1 MFPNLSPGVI
11 GIRTGLADSVALA
24 ARHSWVGCDLPA
36 VEAAQLAAERS
47 ADDVAAIFS
56 QAGVRPGGWGLPL
69 NWREPY
75 DQAALDALNRQAAVA
90 ARLGC
95 TRVYTWL
102 SPGSNERP
110 FRENFAFHVAQLL
123 PVAQV
128 LAEHG
133 CRLGLEFI
141 GPRTLREGL
150 RYGFIYSPEG
160 MLCLAEAIGA
170 NVGLLMDSYHLHTAV
185 GSLADIRT
193 LRAEDIVY
201 VHVNDAPEGLTLE
214 TYQDQDRRLPLETNI
229 LPLEAFMNKLAEM
242 GYDGPVTTG
251 SRPRPLVHPGGEW
264 PRCPQRVRQTR
275 RTSPTPF
282 PGSGGVRT

>member
-1 MFPNLSPGVI
+1 MFPNLSPGAI
-11 GIRTGLADSVALA
+11 GIRTDLAGTLALA
-24 ARHSWVGCDLPA
+24 KGHGWAGCDLPV

-47 ADDVAAIFS
+47 ADDVAAMFS

-75 DQAALDALNRQAAVA
+75 DQAALDVLGQQAALA
-90 ARLGC
+90 SKLGC

-102 SPGSNERP
+102 IPGSNERP
-110 FRENFAFHVAQLL
+110 FRENFAYHVAQLL

-141 GPRTLREGL
+141 GPRTMRDSL
-150 RYGFIYSPEG
+150 RYGFIYSSEG

-170 NVGLLMDSYHLHTAV
+170 NVGLLMDCWHWHTAV

-201 VHVNDAPEGLTLE
+201 VHVNDAPEGLAVE
-214 TYQDQDRRLPLETNI
+214 AQIDQVRRLPGATGVIDIAGFLNVLREI
-229 LPLEAFMNKLAEM
+229 
-242 GYDGPVTTG
+242 GYDGPVTPEPFDKQLAALP
-251 SRPRPLVHPGGEW
+251 SDEACKIARDSM
-264 PRCPQRVRQTR
+264 RQIWQALE
-275 RTSPTPF
+275 
-282 PGSGGVRT
+282 

>member
-1 MFPNLSPGVI
+1 MFPNLSPGAI
-11 GIRTGLADSVALA
+11 GIRTGLAESVALA
-24 ARHSWVGCDLPA
+24 ARHGWAGCDLPV
-36 VEAAQLAAERS
+36 VEATQLAAERS

-75 DQAALDALNRQAAVA
+75 DQAALDALSQQAALA
-90 ARLGC
+90 AKLGC

-102 SPGSNERP
+102 TPGSNERP

-141 GPRTLREGL
+141 GPRTLRESL

-170 NVGLLMDSYHLHTAV
+170 NVGLLMDCYHLYTAV
-185 GSLADIRT
+185 GSLADIRS

-201 VHVNDAPEGLTLE
+201 VHVNDAPEDVAVEAQLDLV
-214 TYQDQDRRLPLETNI
+214 RRLPGATGVINI
-229 LPLEAFMNKLAEM
+229 AGFLQVLREI
-242 GYDGPVTTG
+242 GYDGPVTPEPFEKRLAALPADEACKLARD
-251 SRPRPLVHPGGEW
+251 SM
-264 PRCPQRVRQTR
+264 RQIWQKA
-275 RTSPTPF
+275 
-282 PGSGGVRT
+282 GLE

>member
-11 GIRTGLADSVALA
+11 GIRTGLAESVALA
-24 ARHSWVGCDLPA
+24 ARHGWAGCDLPA
-36 VEAAQLAAERS
+36 VEAAKLAAERS
-47 ADDVAAIFS
+47 VDDVAAIFS

-75 DQAALDALNRQAAVA
+75 DRAALDALSQQAAVA
-90 ARLGC
+90 AKLGC

-102 SPGSNERP
+102 LPGSNERP

-141 GPRTLREGL
+141 GPRTMRESL

-160 MLCLAEAIGA
+160 MLGLAEAIGA
-170 NVGLLMDSYHLHTAV
+170 NVGLLMDSYHLYTAV
-185 GSLADIRT
+185 GCLADIRA

-201 VHVNDAPEGLTLE
+201 VHVNDAPEDVAVEAQL
-214 TYQDQDRRLPLETNI
+214 DQVRRLPGATGVIDIAGFLQVLREI
-229 LPLEAFMNKLAEM
+229 
-242 GYDGPVTTG
+242 GYDGPVTPEPFEK
-251 SRPRPLVHPGGEW
+251 RLAALPADQACKLVRDSMHKIWQAAGLE
-264 PRCPQRVRQTR
+264 
-275 RTSPTPF
+275 
-282 PGSGGVRT
+282 

>member
-1 MFPNLSPGVI
+1 MFSNLSPGAI
-11 GIRTGLADSVALA
+11 GIRTGLEESVALA
-24 ARHSWVGCDLPA
+24 AKHGWAGCDLPA
-36 VEAAQLAAERS
+36 AEAVELAAERS
-47 ADDVAAIFS
+47 VDDVAAIFS

-75 DQAALDALNRQAAVA
+75 DQAALDALSRQAAVA
-90 ARLGC
+90 AKLGC

-123 PVAQV
+123 PIAQV

-141 GPRTLREGL
+141 GPRTLRESL

-170 NVGLLMDSYHLHTAV
+170 NGGLLMDSYHLYTAV
-185 GSLADIRT
+185 GSLADIRA

-201 VHVNDAPEGLTLE
+201 VHVNDAP
-214 TYQDQDRRLPLETNI
+214 QDVAVEAQLDLVRRLPGATGVIDIAGFLQVLREI
-229 LPLEAFMNKLAEM
+229 
-242 GYDGPVTTG
+242 GYDGPVTPEPFDKSLAALTPDDACAAARDSLRTIWRTG
-251 SRPRPLVHPGGEW
+251 GLE
-264 PRCPQRVRQTR
+264 
-275 RTSPTPF
+275 
-282 PGSGGVRT
+282 

>member
-11 GIRTGLADSVALA
+11 GIRTGLVDSVALA
-24 ARHSWVGCDLPA
+24 ARHGWVGCDLPA
-36 VEAAQLAAERS
+36 VEAAQLGAERS
-47 ADDVAAIFS
+47 VDDLATMVGR
-56 QAGVRPGGWGLPL
+56 AGVQLGGWGLPL

-75 DQAALDALNRQAAVA
+75 DQGALDALGRQAAVA
-90 ARLGC
+90 SKLGC

-102 SPGSNERP
+102 LPGSNERP

-141 GPRTLREGL
+141 GPRTMRENL

-170 NVGLLMDSYHLHTAV
+170 NVGLLMDAYHWYTAGGTV
-185 GSLADIRT
+185 ADIRA
-193 LRAEDIVY
+193 LRAEDVVY
-201 VHVNDAPEGLTLE
+201 VHVNDAPEGMALE
-214 TYQDQDRRLPLETNI
+214 AQLDQVRRLPGATGVIDIAGFLQTLREI
-229 LPLEAFMNKLAEM
+229 
-242 GYDGPVTTG
+242 GYDGPVTPEPFEKRLAALPADEACKIARD
-251 SRPRPLVHPGGEW
+251 SM
-264 PRCPQRVRQTR
+264 RQIWHALE
-275 RTSPTPF
+275 
-282 PGSGGVRT
+282 

>member
-1 MFPNLSPGVI
+1 MFPNLSPGAI
-11 GIRTGLADSVALA
+11 GIRTGLAESVALA
-24 ARHSWVGCDLPA
+24 KGHGWAGCDVPI
-36 VEAAQLAAERS
+36 VEAAQLAAEHS
-47 ADDVAAIFS
+47 VDDVAAIFS

-75 DQAALDALNRQAAVA
+75 DQDALDALSQQAAVGA
-90 ARLGC
+90 KLGC
-95 TRVYTWL
+95 TRAYTWL
-102 SPGSNERP
+102 MPGSNERP

-141 GPRTLREGL
+141 GPRTMRDSL
-150 RYGFIYSPEG
+150 RYGFIYSSEG

-170 NVGLLMDSYHLHTAV
+170 NVGLLMDCWHWHTAV

-201 VHVNDAPEGLTLE
+201 VHVNDAPEDVAVEAQL
-214 TYQDQDRRLPLETNI
+214 DQVRRLPGATGVIDIAGFLQVLREI
-229 LPLEAFMNKLAEM
+229 
-242 GYDGPVTTG
+242 GYDGPITPEPFDKRLAALPADEACKLARD
-251 SRPRPLVHPGGEW
+251 SM
-264 PRCPQRVRQTR
+264 RQIWHAA
-275 RTSPTPF
+275 
-282 PGSGGVRT
+282 GLE

>member
-1 MFPNLSPGVI
+1 MFPNLSPGAI
-11 GIRTGLADSVALA
+11 GIRTDLAGTVALA
-24 ARHSWVGCDLPA
+24 KGHDWAGCDVPI
-36 VEAAQLAAERS
+36 VEAVSLAAARS
-47 ADDVAAIFS
+47 ADDLVTLFNRAE
-56 QAGVRPGGWGLPL
+56 VRPGGWGLPL
-69 NWREPY
+69 NWRAPY
-75 DQAALDALNRQAAVA
+75 DQAALDALGRQAALA
-90 ARLGC
+90 AKLGC

-102 SPGSNERP
+102 MPGSNERP

-141 GPRTLREGL
+141 GPRTMRESL

-170 NVGLLMDSYHLHTAV
+170 NVGLLLDCWHWYTAV

-201 VHVNDAPEGLTLE
+201 VHVNDAPVGVAVEA
-214 TYQDQDRRLPLETNI
+214 QIDQVRRLPGATGVIDIAGFLRALRE
-229 LPLEAFMNKLAEM
+229 L
-242 GYDGPVTTG
+242 GYDGPVTPEPFDKQVAALPADE
-251 SRPRPLVHPGGEW
+251 SCKIARDSM
-264 PRCPQRVRQTR
+264 RQIWR
-275 RTSPTPF
+275 AA
-282 PGSGGVRT
+282 GLEG

>member
-1 MFPNLSPGVI
+1 MFPNLSPGAI
-11 GIRTGLADSVALA
+11 GIRTGLAESVALA
-24 ARHSWVGCDLPA
+24 ARHGWAGCDLPA
-36 VEAAQLAAERS
+36 VEAAELAAERS
-47 ADDVAAIFS
+47 IEDVAAIFS
-56 QAGVRPGGWGLPL
+56 QAGVRPGGWGLPI

-75 DQAALDALNRQAAVA
+75 DQAALDALSRQAALA
-90 ARLGC
+90 AKLGC

-102 SPGSNERP
+102 TPGSNERP

-141 GPRTLREGL
+141 GPRTLRESL

-170 NVGLLMDSYHLHTAV
+170 NVGLLMDCYHWHTAV
-185 GSLADIRT
+185 GSLADIRA

-201 VHVNDAPEGLTLE
+201 VHVNDAPEGVPVAAQLDLV
-214 TYQDQDRRLPLETNI
+214 RRLPGATGVIDIDGFLKVLHEI
-229 LPLEAFMNKLAEM
+229 
-242 GYDGPVTTG
+242 GYDGPVTPEPFE
-251 SRPRPLVHPGGEW
+251 PRLAALPADEACQQARVAMQKIW
-264 PRCPQRVRQTR
+264 PA
-275 RTSPTPF
+275 
-282 PGSGGVRT
+282 GAA

>member
-1 MFPNLSPGVI
+1 
-11 GIRTGLADSVALA
+11 
-24 ARHSWVGCDLPA
+24 
-36 VEAAQLAAERS
+36 
-47 ADDVAAIFS
+47 
-56 QAGVRPGGWGLPL
+56 VRPGGWGLPI

-75 DQAALDALNRQAAVA
+75 DQAALDALSRQAALA
-90 ARLGC
+90 AKLGC

-102 SPGSNERP
+102 TPGSNERP

-141 GPRTLREGL
+141 GPRTLRDSL

-170 NVGLLMDSYHLHTAV
+170 NVGLLMDCYHWHTAV
-185 GSLADIRT
+185 GSLADIRA

-201 VHVNDAPEGLTLE
+201 VHVNDAPEGVPVAAQLDLV
-214 TYQDQDRRLPLETNI
+214 RRLPGATGVIDIDGFLKVLHEI
-229 LPLEAFMNKLAEM
+229 
-242 GYDGPVTTG
+242 GYDGPVTPEPFEK
-251 SRPRPLVHPGGEW
+251 SLAALPADEACKIARDSM
-264 PRCPQRVRQTR
+264 RQIWQALE
-275 RTSPTPF
+275 
-282 PGSGGVRT
+282 

>member
-1 MFPNLSPGVI
+1 MFPNLSPGAI
-11 GIRTGLADSVALA
+11 GIRTDLEESIALA
-24 ARHSWVGCDLPA
+24 ARHGWAGCDLPA
-36 VEAAQLAAERS
+36 AEAARLAAERS
-47 ADDVAAIFS
+47 ADDVAAIFG

-75 DQAALDALNRQAAVA
+75 DQSALDTLGQQAAVA

-95 TRVYTWL
+95 TRVSTWL
-102 SPGSNERP
+102 MPGSNERP

-141 GPRTLREGL
+141 GPRTMRDSQ

-170 NVGLLMDSYHLHTAV
+170 NVGLLLDCWHWYTAV

-193 LRAEDIVY
+193 LRVEDIVY
-201 VHVNDAPEGLTLE
+201 VHVNDAPEGVPVEAQT
-214 TYQDQDRRLPLETNI
+214 DQVRRLPGATGVIDIAGFLQA
-229 LPLEAFMNKLAEM
+229 LRDL
-242 GYDGPVTTG
+242 GYDGPVTPEPFDKQLAALPADE
-251 SRPRPLVHPGGEW
+251 SCKIARDSM
-264 PRCPQRVRQTR
+264 RQIWQAA
-275 RTSPTPF
+275 
-282 PGSGGVRT
+282 GLEG

>member
-1 MFPNLSPGVI
+1 MFPNLSPGTI
-11 GIRTGLADSVALA
+11 GIRTGLAESVALA
-24 ARHSWVGCDLPA
+24 ARHGWAGCDLPA
-36 VEAAQLAAERS
+36 VEAAKLAAERS
-47 ADDVAAIFS
+47 AEDVAAIFS
-56 QAGVRPGGWGLPL
+56 QASVRPGGWGLPI

-75 DQAALDALNRQAAVA
+75 DQAALDALSRQAALA
-90 ARLGC
+90 AKLGC

-102 SPGSNERP
+102 TPGSNERP

-141 GPRTLREGL
+141 GPRTLRDSL

-170 NVGLLMDSYHLHTAV
+170 NVGLLMDCYHWHTAV
-185 GSLADIRT
+185 GSLADIRA

-201 VHVNDAPEGLTLE
+201 VHVNDAPEGVPVAAQLDLV
-214 TYQDQDRRLPLETNI
+214 RRLPGATGVIDIDGFLKVLHEI
-229 LPLEAFMNKLAEM
+229 
-242 GYDGPVTTG
+242 GYDGPVTPEPFEK
-251 SRPRPLVHPGGEW
+251 SLAALPADEACKIARDSM
-264 PRCPQRVRQTR
+264 RQIWQALE
-275 RTSPTPF
+275 
-282 PGSGGVRT
+282 

>member
-1 MFPNLSPGVI
+1 MFPNLSPGAI
-11 GIRTGLADSVALA
+11 GIRTDLAGTLALA
-24 ARHSWVGCDLPA
+24 KAHGWAGCDLPV
-36 VEAAQLAAERS
+36 VEVAQFAAERS
-47 ADDVAAIFS
+47 ADDVTAMFS

-75 DQAALDALNRQAAVA
+75 DQAALDALGQQAALA
-90 ARLGC
+90 SKLGC

-102 SPGSNERP
+102 MPGSNERP
-110 FRENFAFHVAQLL
+110 FRENFAYHVAQLL

-141 GPRTLREGL
+141 GPRTMRDSL
-150 RYGFIYSPEG
+150 RYGFIYSSEG

-170 NVGLLMDSYHLHTAV
+170 NVGLLMDCWHWYTAV

-201 VHVNDAPEGLTLE
+201 VHVNDAPEGLAIE
-214 TYQDQDRRLPLETNI
+214 AQIDQVRRLPGATGVIDIAGFLSVLREI
-229 LPLEAFMNKLAEM
+229 
-242 GYDGPVTTG
+242 GYDGPVTPEPFDKQLAALPADEACKIARD
-251 SRPRPLVHPGGEW
+251 SM
-264 PRCPQRVRQTR
+264 RQIWQALE
-275 RTSPTPF
+275 
-282 PGSGGVRT
+282 

>member
-1 MFPNLSPGVI
+1 MFPNLSPGAI
-11 GIRTGLADSVALA
+11 GIRTDLAGTLALA
-24 ARHSWVGCDLPA
+24 KAHGWPGCDLPV
-36 VEAAQLAAERS
+36 VEATQLAAERS
-47 ADDVAAIFS
+47 ADDGAALFS

-75 DQAALDALNRQAAVA
+75 DQAALDALSQQAALA
-90 ARLGC
+90 AKLGC

-102 SPGSNERP
+102 TPGSNERP

-141 GPRTLREGL
+141 GPRTLRESL

-160 MLCLAEAIGA
+160 MLGLAEAIGA
-170 NVGLLMDSYHLHTAV
+170 NVGLLMDCYHLYTAV
-185 GSLADIRT
+185 GSLADIRS

-201 VHVNDAPEGLTLE
+201 VHVNDAPEDVAVEAQLDLV
-214 TYQDQDRRLPLETNI
+214 RRLPGATGVIDIAGFLQVLREI
-229 LPLEAFMNKLAEM
+229 
-242 GYDGPVTTG
+242 GYDGPVTPEPFEKSLSG
-251 SRPRPLVHPGGEW
+251 LPSDEACGIARASM
-264 PRCPQRVRQTR
+264 RQIWQALE
-275 RTSPTPF
+275 
-282 PGSGGVRT
+282 

>member
-1 MFPNLSPGVI
+1 MFPNLSPGAI
-11 GIRTGLADSVALA
+11 GIRTSLAESVALA
-24 ARHSWVGCDLPA
+24 ARHGWAGCDLPA
-36 VEAAQLAAERS
+36 AEAAQLATERS

-56 QAGVRPGGWGLPL
+56 QAGVRPGGWGLSI

-75 DQAALDALNRQAAVA
+75 DQAALDALSRQAAVA
-90 ARLGC
+90 AKLGC

-102 SPGSNERP
+102 TPGSNERP

-141 GPRTLREGL
+141 GPRTLRDSL

-170 NVGLLMDSYHLHTAV
+170 NVGLLMDCYHWHTAV
-185 GSLADIRT
+185 GSLADIRA

-201 VHVNDAPEGLTLE
+201 VHVNDAPEGVPVAAQLDLV
-214 TYQDQDRRLPLETNI
+214 RRLPGATGVIDIDGFLKVLHEI
-229 LPLEAFMNKLAEM
+229 
-242 GYDGPVTTG
+242 GYDGPVTPEPFEKSLTG
-251 SRPRPLVHPGGEW
+251 LPADEACKIARDSM
-264 PRCPQRVRQTR
+264 RQIWQALE
-275 RTSPTPF
+275 
-282 PGSGGVRT
+282 

>member
-1 MFPNLSPGVI
+1 MFPNLSPGAI
-11 GIRTGLADSVALA
+11 SIRADLAESVALA
-24 ARHSWVGCDLPA
+24 ARHGWAGCDLPA
-36 VEAAQLAAERS
+36 VEAAQLATERS
-47 ADDVAAIFS
+47 IDDLAAIFS
-56 QAGVRPGGWGLPL
+56 QAGVQPGGWGLPL

-75 DQAALDALNRQAAVA
+75 DQAALDALDRQAAVA
-90 ARLGC
+90 AKLGC

-102 SPGSNERP
+102 MPGSNERP

-141 GPRTLREGL
+141 GPRTLRDSL

-160 MLCLAEAIGA
+160 MLGLAEAIGA
-170 NVGLLMDSYHLHTAV
+170 NVGLLMDCYHWYTAV

-201 VHVNDAPEGLTLE
+201 VHVNDAPAGLAVDAQL
-214 TYQDQDRRLPLETNI
+214 DQVRCLPGATGVIDIAGFLNVLREI
-229 LPLEAFMNKLAEM
+229 
-242 GYDGPVTTG
+242 GYDGPVTPEPFDKQLATLPADQACKRARD
-251 SRPRPLVHPGGEW
+251 SM
-264 PRCPQRVRQTR
+264 RQIWAAIE
-275 RTSPTPF
+275 S
-282 PGSGGVRT
+282 